1 MPTRFPIT
9 EDVASALENDDTAE
23 FDATQADD

>member
-9 EDVASALENDDTAE
+9 ENVASALENDDTAE
-23 FDATQADD
+23 FDSGRADD

>member
-9 EDVASALENDDTAE
+9 EDVASALETDDTAE
-23 FDATQADD
+23 FDAQGDD